1 MAPKKTIEQEAKEFV
16 QTKKVSAGIKPM
28 TARRYFT
35 GQAMMALMIL
45 SQGRATMKDIK
56 REAIDWAD
64 YMLED
69 DD

>member
-1 MAPKKTIEQEAKEFV
+1 MPPKKTIEQEAKEFA
-16 QTKKVSAGIKPM
+16 QSKKVSAGIKPM

-35 GQAMMALMIL
+35 GQAMMALLVL
-45 SQGRATMKDIK
+45 SQGKRTMSEIR
-56 REAIDWAD
+56 REALEWAD